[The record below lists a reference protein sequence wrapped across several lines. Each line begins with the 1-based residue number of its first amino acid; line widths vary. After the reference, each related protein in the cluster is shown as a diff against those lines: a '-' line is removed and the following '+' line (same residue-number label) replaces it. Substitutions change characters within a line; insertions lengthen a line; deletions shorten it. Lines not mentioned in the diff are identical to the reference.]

1 MIYKHY
7 LRAYNMKKIMADWN
21 PNPVVLE
28 ERQLKAT
35 AVDVFSR
42 LMMDR
47 IIFIGDTIDEQMANT
62 VTAQLLWLNTQDN
75 GKPIQVYINSSGGSV
90 LDGLMIYDTM
100 RMIKSPIHTIC
111 TGKALSM
118 GAILL
123 AAGDVRSALPNST
136 IMIHQPMGG
145 VHGQSTEVMIAAKQI
160 EKIHDKL
167 AKILADHTGK
177 SIKQIIKDM
186 DRDNWMNPEDALK
199 YGLIDEV
206 ITGNKIL

>member
-1 MIYKHY
+1 
-7 LRAYNMKKIMADWN
+7 MKKIMADWN